1 MKLEWQL
8 STELPQ
14 VRCHDGWSG
23 SDAVTCELPWDHIVL
38 QNGEP
43 ARMTSH
49 MGRSKSGTW
58 YSWD

>member
-1 MKLEWQL
+1 MKLEWVLTDSQPHCDTAK
-8 STELPQ
+8 SPDTDT
-14 VRCHDGWSG
+14 V
-23 SDAVTCELPWDHIVL
+23 CELPWDHIVL

-49 MGRSKSGTW
+49 MGRSKSGAW

>member
-1 MKLEWQL
+1 MKLEWVLAEHQL
-8 STELPQ
+8 
-14 VRCHDGWSG
+14 RCDAPRSFD
-23 SDAVTCELPWDHIVL
+23 SDVICELPWDHIVL

-49 MGRSKSGTW
+49 MGRSKSGAW

>member
-1 MKLEWQL
+1 MKLEWVL
-8 STELPQ
+8 SGHQ
-14 VRCHDGWSG
+14 SRCDATKSLD
-23 SDAVTCELPWDHIVL
+23 SDLTCELPWDHIVL

-49 MGRSKSGTW
+49 MGRSKSGAW

>member
-1 MKLEWQL
+1 MKLEWQI

-14 VRCHDGWSG
+14 VRCHEEWVG
-23 SDAVTCELPWDHIVL
+23 SSDVTCELPWDHIVL

-49 MGRSKSGTW
+49 MGRSASGTW

>member
-1 MKLEWQL
+1 MKLEWIITDTQPHCDTDK
-8 STELPQ
+8 SF
-14 VRCHDGWSG
+14 D
-23 SDAVTCELPWDHIVL
+23 SDIICELPWDHIVL

-49 MGRSKSGTW
+49 MGRSKSGAW

>member
-1 MKLEWQL
+1 MKLEWVL
-8 STELPQ
+8 TETQPHCDET
-14 VRCHDGWSG
+14 RSDSG
-23 SDAVTCELPWDHIVL
+23 PVCELPWDHIVL

-49 MGRSKSGTW
+49 MGRSASGTW